1 MYLKRKVDAYLKDW
15 KNNPNKKPLVIKG
28 PRQVGKTES
37 ILKFA
42 KDNYKNYIYINF
54 IEEPIYK
61 NIAID
66 GYATNNIIKN
76 ISLIDP
82 RKVFNTD
89 DKTLII
95 FDEIQDYI
103 EISTTLKF
111 FHIDGRFDVICSGS
125 LLGINYNRID
135 SVSTGYKTDY
145 EMYSLDF
152 EEFLWAYGYEENLRE
167 DFLNK
172 MLTLKKFN
180 DLEYKIFMDL
190 FLDYAV
196 LGGMPDI
203 LKDYFT
209 NKTFEGT
216 LDKQKQIVFD
226 YKEDIK
232 KYAKGLDKTRI
243 LNVFNHI
250 PNQLAK
256 DNKRFILSNIDRNAR
271 FREYRG
277 VVEWLNDAG
286 MINVCYKL
294 NTLELPLRGNY
305 IDREYKIYIKDTGLL
320 VGQLDEESQDDLRA
334 DKNLGVYKG
343 ALYENIFAEAFV
355 KSGLEL
361 FYFRSNDSTIEQDF
375 VLRSKNNIVPI
386 EVKASRGTSKSMN
399 RLIENDKYPLITYG
413 IKLSKNNIG
422 FNGKVYTFPYFLSF
436 LIKDYLKM
444 FNS

>member
-1 MYLKRKVDAYLKDW
+1 MYLKRKIDKYLIDW
-15 KNNPNKKPLVIKG
+15 KNNENKKPLVIKG
-28 PRQVGKTES
+28 PRQVGKTRS
-37 ILKFA
+37 ILRFA
-42 KDNYKNYIYINF
+42 EENYKNYIYINF

-61 NIAID
+61 NITID
-66 GYATNNIIKN
+66 GYSTNDIIKN

-82 RKVFNTD
+82 KKVFNSN

-103 EISTTLKF
+103 EISTALKF
-111 FHIDGRFDVICSGS
+111 FHIDGRFDIICSGS
-125 LLGINYNRID
+125 LLGINYKRID

-152 EEFLWAYGYEENLRE
+152 EEFLWASGYPF
-167 DFLNK
+167 DIKDYFINK
-172 MLTLKKFN
+172 MLTLTKFN
-180 DLEYKIFMDL
+180 DLEYSVFVRL
-190 FLDYAV
+190 FLDYSI

-203 LKDYFT
+203 LKDYFS

-216 LDKQKQIVFD
+216 LEKQKQIVLD

-232 KYAKGLDKTRI
+232 KYADGLDKSRI

-256 DNKRFILSNIDRNAR
+256 DNKRFILSRVSKGAR

-277 VVEWLNDAG
+277 VIEWLSDAG
-286 MINVCYKL
+286 MINVCYRL
-294 NTLELPLRGNY
+294 NTLDLPLKGNY
-305 IDREYKIYIKDTGLL
+305 IDNEYKIYTKDTGLL
-320 VGQLDEESQDDLRA
+320 VAELDEESQEDLRA
-334 DKNLGVYKG
+334 NKNLGVYKG
-343 ALYENIFAEAFV
+343 ALYENIVAEAFV

-361 FYFRSNDSTIEQDF
+361 YYFKNKDSTIELDF

-386 EVKASRGTSKSMN
+386 EVKASRGVSRSINNLIDSKEN
-399 RLIENDKYPLITYG
+399 ALISFG

-422 FNGKVYTFPYFLSF
+422 YNGKVYTFPYFLSF
-436 LIKDYLKM
+436 LIKDYLKRI
-444 FNS
+444 